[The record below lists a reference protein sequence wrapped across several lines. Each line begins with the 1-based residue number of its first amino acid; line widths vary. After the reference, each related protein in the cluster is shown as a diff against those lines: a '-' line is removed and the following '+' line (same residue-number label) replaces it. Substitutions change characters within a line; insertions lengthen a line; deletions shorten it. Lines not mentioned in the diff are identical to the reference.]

1 MKVDR
6 ILKSKVLFYGAV
18 VLMIV
23 NVVGYVSV
31 GSMECVIVFAVATY
45 VANHFT
51 KNRALDIFIG
61 LFIANVLFGC
71 GRVKEGFQSDADK
84 LKEVMANQATKLKE
98 ALKANVRTR
107 TTSWKDGKCVKDSVK
122 KKTHEKRCKKRREWR
137 RIPAAKKADAAK

>member
-71 GRVKEGFQSDADK
+71 GRVKEGFQSDTEK

-98 ALKANVRTR
+98 ALNCPKGQHQ
-107 TTSWKDGKCVKDSVK
+107 KDGKCVKDSVK
-122 KKTHEKRCKKRREWR
+122 KKKKAIQKTAAA
-137 RIPAAKKADAAK
+137 IPAAQKADAAK

>member
-18 VLMIV
+18 VLMII

-71 GRVKEGFQSDADK
+71 GRVKEGFQTDAEK
-84 LKEVMANQATKLKE
+84 LKEVMANQATKAKAEGMKLKKCKPGE
-98 ALKANVRTR
+98 ERKN
-107 TTSWKDGKCVKDSVK
+107 GKCIAK
-122 KKTHEKRCKKRREWR
+122 KKAHEK
-137 RIPAAKKADAAK
+137 ATASAGAAAQHAKKADAAK